1 MTTYETPRIRSL
13 LRQAERNVDGGKN
26 AAAEEL
32 YRQILAEAP
41 DSAVAW
47 LGLSSVASNEADRQA
62 AYARAVELDPELV
75 AAAEEQK
82 RGGEL
87 EADQPA
93 LNPANPVTLKHNH
106 QTAETAVAFA
116 GMEAVAGAG
125 ERAQKQTQEVVD
137 EDVQFYCYRHPDRST
152 SLRCYKCNKPICSEC
167 TEKTP
172 VGYLCPDCHREAEDA
187 FYNAKPT
194 DYLLAFAV
202 AMPISLLVGW
212 LVMQFS
218 SGFFFI
224 IIMFFVG
231 GAVGGFIGRI
241 TKRVI
246 GQRRGRY
253 IPHLV
258 AACVIGGVLIW
269 ALPSI
274 IAGIF
279 FAPGAIFSLIGPG
292 VYLFTAVSAAFYWA
306 R

>member
-1 MTTYETPRIRSL
+1 MMTYETPRIRSL

-32 YRQILAEAP
+32 YRQILTESP
-41 DSAVAW
+41 DNVVAW
-47 LGLSSVASNEADRQA
+47 LGLSSVASSEADRQA
-62 AYARAVELDPELV
+62 AYARAVELDPEFV
-75 AAAEEQK
+75 ATVEEQK
-82 RGGEL
+82 QKNES
-87 EADQPA
+87 EDDQPA
-93 LNPANPVTLKHNH
+93 ETPAHPATIKNNK
-106 QTAETAVAFA
+106 QTVETAVAFT
-116 GMEAVAGAG
+116 GLEAVAGAG
-125 ERAQKQTQEVVD
+125 ERAQKHTHEVRD
-137 EDVQFYCYRHPDRST
+137 EDVQLCCYRHPDRST

-187 FYNAKPT
+187 FFNAKPT

-292 VYLFTAVSAAFYWA
+292 VYLFTSVGAAFYWA